1 MRAVVV
7 LAAVSL
13 FGACS
18 SSPSTESSTTSSTA
32 GPVTTTTS
40 DTTTTTLGAIPVWA
54 EADVPHR
61 DPSRGGRDILFAVV
75 EFHGK
80 LVSAGRMGLQPAVLV
95 SADGLTWTQVS
106 DSDLEAPHGVI
117 RDLVVGGPGLVA
129 VGEAFTGE
137 SWAPRPAVWTS
148 IDGLEWSRVPHEPD
162 VFGFPEGGTI
172 GTVAAGPGGLIA
184 IGGEFFSGRT
194 VWTSVDGLKWSRQ
207 PPNSEL
213 AAIDDLAV
221 FRDSYVAVGAD
232 DEGAAVW
239 LSSDGLEWSRATVP
253 TDDGAEPRQGMQ
265 AVTVT
270 DRALIAVGSAA
281 GPDRGVPAVWV
292 SEDGTE
298 WRRVGAADLE
308 ASVPDLGYSQMWA
321 VVTGEDEVI
330 AVGWAWES
338 EADNAAVWRSPD
350 GLTWSRDTGAAL
362 GEDSGLF
369 AVTPFLG
376 GIAVV
381 GYDSSDGPFAGAWYI
396 GPSTATVPTTSTPA
410 APQPTIVP

>member
-1 MRAVVV
+1 
-7 LAAVSL
+7 
-13 FGACS
+13 
-18 SSPSTESSTTSSTA
+18 
-32 GPVTTTTS
+32 
-40 DTTTTTLGAIPVWA
+40 
-54 EADVPHR
+54 
-61 DPSRGGRDILFAVV
+61 
-75 EFHGK
+75 
-80 LVSAGRMGLQPAVLV
+80 
-95 SADGLTWTQVS
+95 VS
-106 DSDLEAPHGVI
+106 DPDLEAPQGKI
-117 RDLVVGGPGLVA
+117 RDLVVGGPELVA

-148 IDGLEWSRVPHEPD
+148 IDGLEWSRVPHEAD

-184 IGGEFFSGRT
+184 IGGEFMTVSGPT
-194 VWTSVDGLKWSRQ
+194 VWRSVDGLRWSRL
-207 PPNSEL
+207 PPNPDLVAINDL
-213 AAIDDLAV
+213 AA
-221 FRDSYVAVGAD
+221 FSGSYVAVGAN

-239 LSSDGLEWSRATVP
+239 LSSDGLEWSRAAVP

-298 WRRVGAADLE
+298 WRRVSAADLE

-338 EADNAAVWRSPD
+338 DADSAAVWRSPD
-350 GLTWSRDTGAAL
+350 GLTWSRDRAAAL
-362 GEDSGLF
+362 GGETGLF
-369 AVTPFLG
+369 AATPFLG

-381 GYDSSDGPFAGAWYI
+381 GYDSSDGPFAAAWYI